1 MVRRYLHLVHKE
13 ALVAYRN
20 YLVFVVLFLAL
31 VYALIMRLAVPADT
45 SVEPHLYL
53 AMPSGVDP
61 AWAPLLEDAAA
72 GTAEDAAE
80 AEGEAGQVRVL
91 ATREEVLAAME
102 EDQNSVGLILGVAPE
117 GGRPE
122 VEMIFQGH
130 EAPAVRR
137 LLRLSIEERLSPSY
151 TQPVRVETLEAGAET
166 APVPFNQSLLP
177 LFLLSEAALVGLFLV
192 AALVFIEKSEG
203 TFRAYRV
210 SPGGI
215 VELLASKVTV
225 MVGLGLL
232 LTVLLTPAVVGT
244 RANYPQTLALVA
256 LGGAFGAALGL
267 AVASFF
273 DSITGFSVWMLAL
286 TLPLTLPMLSYL
298 MPSFSPAYIRAL
310 PTYPLLFGLR
320 RTVFGGGA
328 PWEAYAILAAWA
340 AAAFAAAVLVYR
352 ARLAHE

>member
-1 MVRRYLHLVHKE
+1 MIRRFVWLVRKE

-20 YLVFVVLFLAL
+20 YLVVVILFLAL
-31 VYALIMRLAVPADT
+31 VYALIMRFAVPAET
-45 SVEPHLYL
+45 SVEPNLYL
-53 AMPSGVDP
+53 AMPSGLDP
-61 AWAPLLEDAAA
+61 AWAPLLD
-72 GTAEDAAE
+72 DVDPE
-80 AEGEAGQVRVL
+80 APEMEGNVRVL
-91 ATREEVLAAME
+91 ASREEVVAAMA
-102 EDQNSVGLILGVAPE
+102 EDANSLLGAADPADP
-117 GGRPE
+117 GSRPE
-122 VEMIFQGH
+122 VETIFQGH
-130 EAPAVRR
+130 EAPAVRN
-137 LLRLSIEERLSPSY
+137 LLRLSIEERLSPSFE
-151 TQPVRVETLEAGAET
+151 QPVRVDVLDAAPEE
-166 APVPFNQSLLP
+166 PVPFNESLLP
-177 LFLLSEAALVGLFLV
+177 LFLLSEASLVGLFLI

-232 LTVLLTPAVVGT
+232 LTALLTPAVVGA
-244 RANYPQTLALVA
+244 RANYAGTLALVA
-256 LGGAFGAALGL
+256 LGGAFGASLGL

-320 RTVFGGGA
+320 STVFGGGA
-328 PWEAYAILAAWA
+328 PAATYAILAAWA
-340 AAAFAAAVLVYR
+340 AAAFVAAVLVYR